1 MAETQALAPGNPT
14 RGIFWMIVTGLLFV
28 GFTALVKSMGG
39 RLPAAEL
46 GWLRY
51 VLGLVFF
58 LPFLPRIL
66 SIRLDRRTT
75 GLLVTRGLFHT
86 AGVITW
92 FYAMSRIPLA
102 EVTAINYLNP
112 VFVTIGAALFLG
124 EKLAARRIAAIGVAL
139 AGAMVI
145 LRPGLR
151 ELDPGHFAMMFT
163 AASFAVAYLILS
175 PIAKRVEPFVIVT
188 MLSLTVTVGL
198 TPFALAVWVTP
209 TIAELG
215 ILFLTAAFATAG
227 HYTMTL
233 AFAAA
238 PLTVTQPV
246 TFLQLVW
253 SVVLGAVLFSEGVD
267 LFVVVGGTIIISA
280 VTFMTWREAVLKR
293 RVTPGTNE
301 TKP

>member
-1 MAETQALAPGNPT
+1 MT
-14 RGIFWMIVTGLLFV
+14 GIFWMVVTGLLFV
-28 GFTALVKSMGG
+28 GFTALVKSMDG

-58 LPFLPRIL
+58 VPFLPRIL
-66 SIRLDRRTT
+66 AMRLDRKTL
-75 GLLVTRGLFHT
+75 GLLVTRGVFHT

-92 FYAMSRIPLA
+92 FFAMSRIPLA

-139 AGAMVI
+139 VGALVI
-145 LRPGLR
+145 LRPGVR

-163 AASFAVAYLILS
+163 AACFAVAYLILS

-188 MLSLTVTVGL
+188 MLAVTVTIGL
-198 TPFALAVWVTP
+198 TPFALSVWVTP
-209 TIAELG
+209 TPGELG
-215 ILFLTAAFATAG
+215 LLFVIAAFATAG

-253 SVVLGAVLFSEGVD
+253 SVLLGAVLFSEGID
-267 LFVVVGGTIIISA
+267 PFVVAGGTLIIAA
-280 VTFMTWREAVLKR
+280 VTFITWREAVLKR
-293 RVTPGTNE
+293 RVTPGANE